1 MDNVSLY
8 QQDGQVKNIKITRGD
23 QATLRK
29 NINIFLFKR
38 RYRYILAFWI
48 IGVLFVYTFL
58 VLKSFISYFIFKN

>member
-38 RYRYILAFWI
+38 RYRYIYL
-48 IGVLFVYTFL
+48 LFGL
-58 VLKSFISYFIFKN
+58 